1 MRDAPAG
8 RSRGIM
14 SASNLD
20 IATATGRSDERLR
33 RVSIWRRLMVRP
45 ELGAVAGTVLVYLFF
60 AAVAGNSGMFSFKGI
75 LNFLEVSAQLG
86 MLASVAALLMIAGE
100 FDLSVGSMIAFSGVV
115 IAIPTMQ
122 YGVPLWLSILLAF
135 ALAVVVGFINGLL
148 VVRTKLPS
156 FIVTLAGLFAL
167 RGLTLALTRLIT
179 NRTQVSGLGDHVKDD
194 WLAPVVS
201 GQVFQGLFRWLAHQ
215 GVLAM
220 RSDGLPFASGV
231 PISIVWWLAITAV
244 ATWILLRTRFGNWI
258 FASGGDPVAAR
269 NVGVPVA
276 RVKIVLFIAMAMVA
290 TLFAAI
296 QVLDAGSADTLRGQ
310 QKEFEAIIAV
320 VVGGTLLT
328 GGYGSAIGAAFGALI
343 FGTVQMGIFYT
354 GVDTDWFKVF
364 MGIMV
369 LLAVLVN
376 NFIRR
381 KVTEAR

>member
-1 MRDAPAG
+1 
-8 RSRGIM
+8 M
-14 SASNLD
+14 SANLE
-20 IATATGRSDERLR
+20 TAGPIGRADERVR
-33 RVSIWRRLMVRP
+33 RVSAWKRLMARP
-45 ELGAVAGTVLVYLFF
+45 ELGAVAGTIIVYLFF
-60 AAVAGNSGMFSFKGI
+60 AVVAGNSGMFSAKGI

-100 FDLSVGSMIAFSGVV
+100 FDLSVGSMIAFAGVC
-115 IAIPTMQ
+115 IAIPTVEF
-122 YGVPLWLSILLAF
+122 GVPLWISLIFTF
-135 ALAVVVGFINGLL
+135 AMAAVVGFINGLL

-156 FIVTLAGLFAL
+156 FIVTLAGLFVL

-179 NRTQVSGLGDHVKDD
+179 NRTQVAGLGDHVEGD
-194 WLAPVVS
+194 WLAPLFS
-201 GQVFQGLFRWLAHQ
+201 GQVLQGLCRWLGQH
-215 GVLAM
+215 GLLAL
-220 RSDGLPFASGV
+220 RSDGQPFANGV

-244 ATWILLRTRFGNWI
+244 ATWVLLRTRFGNWI

-269 NVGVPVA
+269 NVGVPVS
-276 RVKIVLFIAMAMVA
+276 RVKIVLFVAMSMVA
-290 TLFAAI
+290 ALFATI

-354 GVDTDWFKVF
+354 GADTDWFKVF

-369 LLAVLVN
+369 LIAVLVN

-381 KVTEAR
+381 RVTEAR

>member
-1 MRDAPAG
+1 MEKPCGFAGERDG
-8 RSRGIM
+8 GGNM
-14 SASNLD
+14 SAGNLD
-20 IATATGRSDERLR
+20 ATMTTGRIDERLR
-33 RVSIWRRLMVRP
+33 RVSVWRRLMVRP
-45 ELGAVAGTVLVYLFF
+45 ELGAVAGTILVYIFF
-60 AAVAGNSGMFSFKGI
+60 FAVAGNSGMFSARGI

-86 MLASVAALLMIAGE
+86 LLAGVAALLMIAGE

-122 YGVPLWLSILLAF
+122 YGFPLWASILLAF

-156 FIVTLAGLFAL
+156 FIVTLAGLFVL

-179 NRTQVSGLGDHVKDD
+179 NRTQVSGLGEHVAND
-194 WLAPVVS
+194 WLA
-201 GQVFQGLFRWLAHQ
+201 QH

-220 RSDGLPFASGV
+220 RSDGLPFASGI
-231 PISIVWWLAITAV
+231 PISIVWWVGITAV
-244 ATWILLRTRFGNWI
+244 ATWVLLRTRFGNWI

-269 NVGVPVA
+269 NVGVPVS
-276 RVKIVLFIAMAMVA
+276 RVKIALFICMSMVA